1 MNLNFRSAL
10 NGFNRQDVAR
20 YLEYLNA
27 QHTAQIN
34 RLTTDLENL
43 SRKAEEAENAP
54 QDPRVRELEEKCRQ
68 QEAQIVSLQA
78 QESSRVRELETQLA
92 AMQAQRDEALRQRDE
107 VQREAVVQVSGA
119 RLDSSQELEAYRRA
133 ERAERVAKERAN
145 LIYAQTGAVLNQAS
159 NRVDGAVRQVTGIA
173 QEVSAQLDT
182 LQSAIAASR
191 LALQDAAE
199 TIERLKPKQE

>member
-20 YLEYLNA
+20 YLEYLNT

-43 SRKAEEAENAP
+43 SRKAQE
-54 QDPRVRELEEKCRQ
+54 DGSKDDRVRQLEEKCRQ
-68 QEAQIVSLQA
+68 QEAQLQA
-78 QESSRVRELETQLA
+78 YETQWEDRCKALEAQVA
-92 AMQAQRDEALRQRDE
+92 ALQAQRDEALRQRDE
-107 VQREAVVQVSGA
+107 AQKDAAIQVSGA
-119 RLDSSQELEAYRRA
+119 RLDSNQELEAYRRA

-159 NRVDGAVRQVTGIA
+159 ARVDSAVRQVTGIA
-173 QEVSAQLDT
+173 QEVTTQLDT
-182 LQSAIAASR
+182 LQAAIAASR
-191 LALQDAAE
+191 LALQDASE
-199 TIERLKPKQE
+199 TINRLKPKQE

>member
-20 YLEYLNA
+20 YLEYLNT

-43 SRKAEEAENAP
+43 SRKAEE
-54 QDPRVRELEEKCRQ
+54 DGSKDDKVRQLEERCRQ
-68 QEAQIVSLQA
+68 QEAQLRA
-78 QESSRVRELETQLA
+78 YETQWEERCKALEA
-92 AMQAQRDEALRQRDE
+92 QVTALQAQRDEALRQRDE
-107 VQREAVVQVSGA
+107 VQKDAVAQISGA
-119 RLDSSQELEAYRRA
+119 RLDSNQELEAYRRA

-159 NRVDGAVRQVTGIA
+159 TRVDSAVRQVTGIA
-173 QEVSAQLDT
+173 QEVTTQLDT
-182 LQSAIAASR
+182 LQAAIAASR
-191 LALQDAAE
+191 LALQDASE
-199 TIERLKPKQE
+199 TINRLKPSQE

>member
-20 YLEYLNA
+20 YLEYLNTQHNA
-27 QHTAQIN
+27 QLNQ
-34 RLTTDLENL
+34 LQTDLDNL
-43 SRKAEEAENAP
+43 RRKAEPEGE
-54 QDPRVRELEEKCRQ
+54 DPREKR
-68 QEAQIVSLQA
+68 L
-78 QESSRVRELETQLA
+78 RELETQLA

-119 RLDSSQELEAYRRA
+119 RLDTNQELEAYRRA

-159 NRVDGAVRQVTGIA
+159 VRVEGAIRQVTGIS
-173 QEVSAQLDT
+173 QQVSAQLDT
-182 LQSAIAASR
+182 LQAAISSSR
-191 LALQDAAE
+191 LALQDAAD
-199 TIERLKPKQE
+199 TISRLKPKQE

>member
-20 YLEYLNA
+20 YLEYLNTQHNA
-27 QHTAQIN
+27 QLNQ
-34 RLTTDLENL
+34 LQTDLDNL
-43 SRKAEEAENAP
+43 RRKAEPEGE
-54 QDPRVRELEEKCRQ
+54 DPREKRLRELENQCMELENQCM
-68 QEAQIVSLQA
+68 
-78 QESSRVRELETQLA
+78 ELETQLA

-119 RLDSSQELEAYRRA
+119 RLDTNQELEAYRRA

-159 NRVDGAVRQVTGIA
+159 VRVEGAIRQVTGIS
-173 QEVSAQLDT
+173 QQVSTQLDT
-182 LQSAIAASR
+182 LQAAISSSR
-191 LALQDAAE
+191 LALQDAAD
-199 TIERLKPKQE
+199 TISRLKPKQE